1 MGGRPSKTLIPSDM
15 KNNGTKR
22 ALLVGCNY
30 PNTKAE
36 LSGCAN
42 DVENWKELLTNYFG
56 FDEADIKILVD
67 TGEGYARPTGKNIK
81 KELIRIVRTSKP
93 GDIVFFQFSG
103 HGVQVPA
110 DPDGDYEEDG
120 MDEALCPTDLNLI
133 IDDDLRDILSQLD
146 ESSLAPALRCHY
158 DSFLWAEVK
167 FTMVSDCCHSGGM
180 LDHQEIVIAGEHGTE
195 TSRRFKVRDR
205 GISVDEVL
213 AESDVLKNT
222 KEKKNRSIDL
232 DTMAGM
238 MQEQNPDTKPE
249 NLQNIRQAP

>member
-1 MGGRPSKTLIPSDM
+1 MGGGHSKTHVPSHA

-42 DVENWKELLTNYFG
+42 DVQNWKELLTSHFG
-56 FDEADIKILVD
+56 FDEANIKILVD

-81 KELIRIVRTSKP
+81 KELIRIVRMSKP

-133 IDDDLRDILSQLD
+133 IDDDLRDILSHLN
-146 ESSLAPALRCHY
+146 ERSFTCAL
-158 DSFLWAEVK
+158 LP
-167 FTMVSDCCHSGGM
+167 
-180 LDHQEIVIAGEHGTE
+180 L
-195 TSRRFKVRDR
+195 
-205 GISVDEVL
+205 
-213 AESDVLKNT
+213 
-222 KEKKNRSIDL
+222 
-232 DTMAGM
+232 
-238 MQEQNPDTKPE
+238 
-249 NLQNIRQAP
+249 